1 MKYLDKPVRGNIN
14 QAMLN
19 DLEQKV
25 IPAIQGDIPITARP
39 YRELARRLGIS
50 EDVFLETLEELRA
63 RDIIRRFGATLR
75 HQKSGY
81 AANAMG
87 AWQVPE
93 ARIEAVGDRMA
104 ACRQISHCY
113 RRNPNADWPYN
124 LYTMIH
130 AESPEACW
138 AIAREMSQATGVDN
152 YTLLFSLRELKKTS
166 MTYFQIDDEA

>member
-1 MKYLDKPVRGNIN
+1 MKGLDNPRWGNIN
-14 QAMLN
+14 QAMRN
-19 DLEQKV
+19 KTEQKV
-25 IPAIQGDIPITARP
+25 IAAIQGDIPITARP
-39 YRELARRLGIS
+39 YRELAGRVGMT
-50 EDVFLETLEELRA
+50 ETAFLEILEGLRA
-63 RDIIRRFGATLR
+63 QGIIRRFGATLR

-93 ARIEAVGDRMA
+93 DRIEAVGERMA
-104 ACRQISHCY
+104 VCRQISHCY

-138 AIAREMSQATGVDN
+138 EIAREMSRETGVAD

-166 MTYFQIDDEA
+166 MTYFAIDDEA

>member
-1 MKYLDKPVRGNIN
+1 
-14 QAMLN
+14 MLN
-19 DLEQKV
+19 TNEQKV
-25 IPAIQGDIPITARP
+25 IAAIQGDIPITARP
-39 YRELARRLGIS
+39 YRVLAERIGMT
-50 EDVFLETLEELRA
+50 ETAFLEKLEGLRT

-93 ARIEAVGDRMA
+93 ERVETVGNRMA

-124 LYTMIH
+124 FYTMIH
-130 AESPEACW
+130 AESREACW
-138 AIAREMSQATGVDN
+138 EIARQLSRETGVED

-166 MTYFQIDDEA
+166 MTYFSIDDEA

>member
-1 MKYLDKPVRGNIN
+1 
-14 QAMLN
+14 MLN
-19 DLEQKV
+19 ATEQKV
-25 IPAIQGDIPITARP
+25 IAAIQGDMPISARP
-39 YRELARRLGIS
+39 YRELAERIGLT
-50 EDVFLETLEELRA
+50 ETAFLEVLEGLRA
-63 RDIIRRFGATLR
+63 RNIIRRFGATLR

-93 ARIEAVGDRMA
+93 TRIVAVGERMA

-138 AIAREMSQATGVDN
+138 EIAREMSRDTGVEV

-166 MTYFQIDDEA
+166 MTYFSLDDGD

>member
-1 MKYLDKPVRGNIN
+1 MKFLDNPGQGTIN

-19 DLEQKV
+19 GMEQKV
-25 IPAIQGDIPITARP
+25 IAAIQDDIPITARP
-39 YRELARRLGIS
+39 YRELAERIGIT
-50 EDVFLETLEELRA
+50 ETKFLETLQGLRA
-63 RDIIRRFGATLR
+63 HDIIRRFGATLR

-93 ARIEAVGDRMA
+93 ERIETVGERMA

-130 AESPEACW
+130 AESPDACW
-138 AIAREMSQATGVDN
+138 AIAHEMARETGVEK

-166 MTYFQIDDEA
+166 MTYFSISNGA